1 MPFKKGQ
8 SGNPSGRPKVVKE
21 VRDLARK
28 HTKDA
33 LQALVGIMDDTQAAP
48 AARVAAAN
56 SLLDRGYGKPS
67 QSHVGDSDAD
77 PIQVL
82 HRIERIIV
90 DPADKDS

>member
-8 SGNPSGRPKVVKE
+8 SGNPNGRPKVVKE

-33 LQALVGIMDDTQAAP
+33 LQALVGIMDDAQAAP

-67 QSHVGDSDAD
+67 QSIIGDSDAD
-77 PIQVL
+77 PINVL
-82 HRIERIIV
+82 HRIERVIV